1 MMDKSTAMN
10 LLKNTFVDY
19 TLIDGTTV
27 KLTLAFALLKML
39 EDKDANLANRYYK
52 VTSKK
57 ESEMRELDIITML
70 YTAYFC
76 ACIADGAEAMDE
88 DTFMILLGS
97 DRLSLKRI
105 FNQLM
110 GAKKNPA
117 SVSHS

>member
-1 MMDKSTAMN
+1 MDKSTAMN

-19 TLIDGTTV
+19 PLIDGSEV

-39 EDKDANLANRYYK
+39 EDKDSSLANRYYK

-57 ESEMRELDIITML
+57 EHEMRELDIVTML
-70 YTAYFC
+70 YTAYSC
-76 ACIADGAEAMDE
+76 ACIADNSEPMDE
-88 DTFMILLGS
+88 DTFTILLGS
-97 DRLSLKRI
+97 DRLPLKRV

-117 SVSHS
+117 SASHS

>member
-1 MMDKSTAMN
+1 MDKSTAMN

-19 TLIDGTTV
+19 ELLDGSTV

-39 EDKDANLANRYYK
+39 EDKNAVLANRYYK
-52 VTSKK
+52 VTTKK
-57 ESEMRELDIITML
+57 ESEMRELDIVTML
-70 YTAYFC
+70 YTAYTC
-76 ACIADGAEAMDE
+76 ACIADNAEVMDE

-97 DRLSLKRI
+97 DRLSLKRV